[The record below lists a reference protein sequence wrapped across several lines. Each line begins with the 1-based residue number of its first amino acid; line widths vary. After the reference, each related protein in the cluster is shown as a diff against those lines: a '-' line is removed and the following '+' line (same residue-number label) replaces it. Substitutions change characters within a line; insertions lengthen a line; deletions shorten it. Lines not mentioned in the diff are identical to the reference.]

1 MGGDTQLNS
10 PGTAAV
16 TGASRGI
23 GLATA
28 LELARRGYSVLAL
41 VEHESMVSE
50 VVAAAGALPVRVAVL
65 DVVDPGGFAF
75 PNDLRLLVNNAGVR
89 RDFLPVEHIEVSD
102 WRAVFEVNV
111 FAVAEL
117 CRRAIPVLRRNGG
130 GVICNV
136 TSSAV
141 LDLGPFFGA
150 YRCSKVA
157 ASALCEELRLEL
169 APFGIR
175 VVEILPGPT
184 RTTMANDGVSARI
197 AEAVRFPEYEQM
209 AQRQRTLLAQQP
221 EWATPEDVAVG
232 VAEAIKDDVAP
243 KRHRP
248 DALSRHRLAR
258 RRQDADDERFMNEAV
273 ERYLVTADD

>member
-1 MGGDTQLNS
+1 MDLESELSG
-10 PGTAAV
+10 PGSAAV

-41 VEHESMVSE
+41 VEDESMVPE
-50 VVAAAGALPVRVAVL
+50 VIAAAGALPVRAAVL
-65 DVVDPGGFAF
+65 DVVNPGTFTF
-75 PNDLRLLVNNAGVR
+75 PDDLTVLVNNAGVR
-89 RDFLPVEHIEVSD
+89 RDFLPVEHIEASD

-117 CRRAIPVLRRNGG
+117 CRRAIPVLRGNGG

-169 APFGIR
+169 APFGTR

-184 RTTMANDGVSARI
+184 RTAMANDGVSARV
-197 AEAVRFPEYEQM
+197 AEAARFPEYQQV
-209 AQRQRTLLAQQP
+209 ALRQRELLAQQP
-221 EWATPEDVAVG
+221 EWATPEDVAV
-232 VAEAIKDDVAP
+232 VIAEAITDDDAP
-243 KRHRP
+243 MRHGT

-258 RRQDADDERFMNEAV
+258 WRRYDSDEHFMNEAV
-273 ERYLVTADD
+273 ERYHVADHA

>member
-1 MGGDTQLNS
+1 MVGDSRQS
-10 PGTAAV
+10 GPGTAAV

-41 VEHESMVSE
+41 VEDESMVPE
-50 VVAAAGALPVRVAVL
+50 VVAEAGALPVRVAVL
-65 DVVDPGGFAF
+65 DVIDPGGFRF
-75 PNDLRLLVNNAGVR
+75 PDDLRVLVNNAGVR
-89 RDFLPVEHIEVSD
+89 RDFLPVEHIEPSD
-102 WRAVFEVNV
+102 WREVFEVNV

-117 CRRAIPVLRRNGG
+117 CRRAIAVLRDNGG

-184 RTTMANDGVSARI
+184 RTTMANDGVSARL
-197 AEAVRFPEYEQM
+197 AEAARFPEYEQM
-209 AQRQRTLLAQQP
+209 ALRQRELLAQQP
-221 EWATPEDVAVG
+221 EWATPEDVAV
-232 VAEAIKDDVAP
+232 VIAEAIADDDAP
-243 KRHRP
+243 MRHGT

-258 RRQDADDERFMNEAV
+258 RRKEADDEFFMKEAV
-273 ERYLVTADD
+273 ERYLATEHV